1 LKLPPEVSEEYP
13 FEGSFKVLSHG
24 HRLHYLDEGEGEG
37 APILMLHGN
46 PTWSFLYRKLI
57 LAMREEARCI
67 APDHL
72 GCGLSDKPPHPG
84 FPYDLASHVEN
95 LREFLDQLGVDKV
108 RLVVHDWGGAIGFGA
123 FRDQPERVES
133 IVILNTAAFPLDRCP
148 WRIRMCRIP
157 WLGALIVRG
166 FNGFAG
172 PAARMAVT
180 KPLSRA
186 ARQGFLFPYDSWANR
201 VAVGRFVRDIPLSSS
216 HPSMPLLKEIG
227 EKLENFKNC
236 PATAIWG
243 DLDFCFNNDFLRKWN
258 NILPNLQVIKYPDAG
273 HYVLE
278 DAGEQAIEDIQAAFR
293 KTETT

>member
-1 LKLPPEVSEEYP
+1 
-13 FEGSFKVLSHG
+13 
-24 HRLHYLDEGEGEG
+24 
-37 APILMLHGN
+37 
-46 PTWSFLYRKLI
+46 
-57 LAMREEARCI
+57 
-67 APDHL
+67 
-72 GCGLSDKPPHPG
+72 
-84 FPYDLASHVEN
+84 
-95 LREFLDQLGVDKV
+95 
-108 RLVVHDWGGAIGFGA
+108 
-123 FRDQPERVES
+123 
-133 IVILNTAAFPLDRCP
+133 
-148 WRIRMCRIP
+148 MCRIP
-157 WLGALIVRG
+157 LLGTLLVRG

-201 VAVGRFVRDIPLSSS
+201 VAVWRFVRDIPLSSS
-216 HPSMPLLKEIG
+216 HPSMPLLTEIG
-227 EKLENFKNC
+227 EKLENFKKC

-243 DLDFCFNNDFLRKWN
+243 DLDFCFNNYFLRKWN